1 MAQRDDIPAE
11 MWLHVATD
19 ALSRYAAGGG
29 VVVVA
34 SDDGPG
40 VVIRLPDVALNDPRL
55 APTFP
60 ALAAVV
66 ASVSASDAA
75 STAAG
80 QGEGYQ

>member
-1 MAQRDDIPAE
+1 MASKTQKPDVPAD

-19 ALSRYAAGGG
+19 AIGRYVAGGG

-40 VVIRLPDVALNDPRL
+40 ITIRLPDIALNDPRL

-60 ALAAVV
+60 VLAAVV
-66 ASVSASDAA
+66 ASVVAQDP
-75 STAAG
+75 TP
-80 QGEGYQ
+80 